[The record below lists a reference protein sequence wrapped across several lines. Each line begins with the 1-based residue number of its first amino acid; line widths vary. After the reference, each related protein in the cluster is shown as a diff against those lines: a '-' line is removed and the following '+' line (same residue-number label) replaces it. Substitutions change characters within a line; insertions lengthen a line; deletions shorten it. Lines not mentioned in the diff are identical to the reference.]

1 MTSPGGRLRL
11 VAWLFA
17 GMLAPA
23 LASAQETSHGCSAP
37 TALMR
42 LTQPLPHMAQRL
54 ARHQPITIVAIG
66 SSSTAGAGASSP
78 AASYPSRLALELK
91 AHFPDS
97 AITVINRGVNGE
109 EIRDML
115 ARFADGVIKAK
126 PDLVVWQVGT
136 NSVLR
141 DHPMTRMNPAI
152 LDGVRRIRAVGADV
166 VMMDP
171 QYTPR
176 YLAKPEAEGMVQLIA
191 ATAKEANVDL
201 IQRFAVMRYWHD
213 AEHMDFTEF
222 AAPDQ
227 LHMNDW
233 SYACLAK
240 LISAAI
246 SEAATRNITS
256 AQATFV
262 GRTAP

>member
-1 MTSPGGRLRL
+1 MMSPGGLSRLIAGL
-11 VAWLFA
+11 VA
-17 GMLAPA
+17 GTLAPA
-23 LASAQETSHGCSAP
+23 LASAQPTSSACAAP
-37 TALMR
+37 GGLMR
-42 LTQPLPHMAQRL
+42 LTQPLPRMAQRL
-54 ARHQPITIVAIG
+54 AKHQPITVVAIG
-66 SSSTAGAGASSP
+66 SSSTAGAGASSL
-78 AASYPSRLALELK
+78 AASYPSRLAVELK
-91 AHFPDS
+91 ERFPS
-97 AITVINRGVNGE
+97 NSITVINRGVNGE
-109 EIRDML
+109 EIGDML

-141 DHPMTRMNPAI
+141 DHPMTTTNPAI

-176 YLAKPEAEGMVQLIA
+176 YLAKPEAEEMVQLIA

-213 AEHMDFTEF
+213 TEHMDFTEF
-222 AAPDQ
+222 AAPDL

-233 SYACLAK
+233 SYACLARVVGT
-240 LISAAI
+240 AI
-246 SEAATRNITS
+246 GEAATRNIAS
-256 AQATFV
+256 AQATLV
-262 GRTAP
+262 GRTTP